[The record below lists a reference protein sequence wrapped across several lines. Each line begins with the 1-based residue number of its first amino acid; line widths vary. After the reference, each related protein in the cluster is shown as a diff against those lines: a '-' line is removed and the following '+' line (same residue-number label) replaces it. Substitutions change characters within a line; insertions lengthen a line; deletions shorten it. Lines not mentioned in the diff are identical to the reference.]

1 MNLNLSEFFIHMI
14 TKKNFYGR
22 LASSLERRLKK
33 GLGTLAV
40 GIRDGRAILYYD
52 NSFLEDLSLDAG
64 AFALEHEMLH
74 LVLDHIPRYLEL
86 LAVQPTREARVKAA
100 TVYNIAM
107 DCAINTMLRGHEG
120 FNAIEEHLKKKA
132 RASHE
137 AACERAKE
145 AAEKAGKEFTA
156 PPFDEEKAGMCL
168 PEKFDLPLEGSF
180 ESYQYLLMQKVKV
193 QSITINF
200 TGNSHDFWTK
210 ADGQGQGKGQG
221 KGQGS
226 KPGKGQGQGKGQGKG
241 NQPGEGEGDGEGE
254 GEGGGGGFTFDISS
268 MGEMS
273 TEEMMQAA
281 HEIRESIKE
290 TLRETVRS
298 CGGVGR
304 GILPGNLEEWLEE
317 YLAPPIVPW
326 WEIFAT
332 RARMSRA
339 SKIKRTVQTPN
350 RALLALAEEDVQII
364 PSPGRTRDR
373 SWRIFLMVDTSG
385 SMSSDSLEIVQ
396 SELHHMLQAD
406 ESMELRYMQ
415 GDSAVHFDVVLKTGD
430 DIPGQ
435 MVGRGGTD
443 FDAYFVHMRQYLDDS
458 AKAPDLVVVY
468 TDGYAPPVHVDNRL
482 PIDIPVI
489 WLVTPEHSADFA
501 EGYGEVIVCDPE
513 HNDRHSSRKK

>member
-1 MNLNLSEFFIHMI
+1 MNLNLGEFFIYMI

-22 LASSLERRLKK
+22 LASSLERRMKK

-52 NSFLEDLSLDAG
+52 NSFLEDLSLTAG
-64 AFALEHEMLH
+64 GFALEHEMLH

-86 LAVQPTREARVKAA
+86 LAVQPTKEARQKAA

-107 DCAINTMLRGHEG
+107 DCAINTMLRNHEG
-120 FNAIEEHLKKKA
+120 FNDIEQHLKNKA

-137 AACERAKE
+137 AACARAKE
-145 AAEKAGKEFTA
+145 AADKAGKEFVA
-156 PPFDEEKAGMCL
+156 PPFEEEKAGMCL

-180 ESYQYLLMQKVKV
+180 ESYQYLLMQKVKL
-193 QSITINF
+193 QSVTVSF

-210 ADGQGQGKGQG
+210 SDQDGQGKGQKG
-221 KGQGS
+221 K
-226 KPGKGQGQGKGQGKG
+226 PGQGKGKGQKGDQQGQ
-241 NQPGEGEGDGEGE
+241 NGEGE
-254 GEGGGGGFTFDISS
+254 GEGGGFTFDISS
-268 MGEMS
+268 LGEMS

-304 GILPGNLEEWLEE
+304 GVLPGNLEEWLEA

-326 WEIFAT
+326 WEVFTT

-339 SKIKRTVQTPN
+339 SKMKRTVQTPN
-350 RALLALAEEDVQII
+350 RALLALAEEDDQII
-364 PSPGRTRDR
+364 PSPGRARDR

-385 SMSSDSLEIVQ
+385 SMSSESLEIVQ

-415 GDSAVHFDVVLKTGD
+415 GDSAVHLDVLLKTGD

-468 TDGYAPPVHVDNRL
+468 TDGYAPPVAVDNRM
-482 PIDIPVI
+482 PADIPVI
-489 WLVTPEHSADFA
+489 WLVTPEHSDAFA

-513 HNDRHSSRKK
+513 HNERRKKKN

>member
-1 MNLNLSEFFIHMI
+1 MNLNLGEFFIHMI

-22 LASSLERRLKK
+22 LASSLERRARK

-40 GIRDGRAILYYD
+40 GIRDGRAVLYYD
-52 NSFLEDLSLDAG
+52 NSFLEDLSLSAG

-86 LAVQPTREARVKAA
+86 LAVQPTKEARQKAA

-107 DCAINTMLRGHEG
+107 DCAINTMLRNAEG
-120 FNAIEEHLKKKA
+120 FNDIEQHLKNKA
-132 RASHE
+132 RQAHE
-137 AACERAKE
+137 AACARAKE
-145 AAEKAGKEFTA
+145 TADKAGKEFEA

-180 ESYQYLLMQKVKV
+180 ESYQYLLMQKVKL
-193 QSITINF
+193 QQITINF

-210 ADGQGQGKGQG
+210 SEQDGQGKGKGQSKGQG
-221 KGQGS
+221 KGQGQS
-226 KPGKGQGQGKGQGKG
+226 GKGKGKGKG
-241 NQPGEGEGDGEGE
+241 DGSGQSPGEGEGE
-254 GEGGGGGFTFDISS
+254 GEGGGNFTFDISS
-268 MGEMS
+268 LGEMS

-350 RALLALAEEDVQII
+350 RALLALAEEDAQII
-364 PSPGRTRDR
+364 PAPGRMRDR
-373 SWRIFLMVDTSG
+373 AWRIFLMVDTSG
-385 SMSSDSLEIVQ
+385 SMSSESLEIVK

-415 GDSAVHFDVVLKTGD
+415 GDSEVHFDVVLKTGD

-443 FDAYFVHMRQYLDDS
+443 FDAYFTHMRQYLDDS
-458 AKAPDLVVVY
+458 QKSPDLVVVY
-468 TDGYAPPVHVDNRL
+468 TDGYAPPVAVDNRL
-482 PIDIPVI
+482 PADIPII
-489 WLVTPEHSADFA
+489 WLVTPGHSAAFA
-501 EGYGEVIVCDPE
+501 EGYGEIIVCDPE
-513 HNDRHSSRKK
+513 HNERRNKK

>member
-1 MNLNLSEFFIHMI
+1 MNLNLGEFFIHMI

-52 NSFLEDLSLDAG
+52 TSFLEDLSLNAG
-64 AFALEHEMLH
+64 TFALEHEMLH

-86 LAVQPTREARVKAA
+86 LAVQPTKEARAKAA

-107 DCAINTMLRGHEG
+107 DCAINTMLRNHEG
-120 FNAIEEHLKKKA
+120 FNDIELHLKSKA
-132 RASHE
+132 RKAHE
-137 AACERAKE
+137 AACERAQE
-145 AAEKAGKEFTA
+145 AADKAGKEFTP

-168 PEKFDLPLEGSF
+168 PEKFDLPMEGSF
-180 ESYQYLLMQKVKV
+180 ESYQYLLMQKVKL
-193 QSITINF
+193 QTITINF

-210 ADGQGQGKGQG
+210 SDGDGQGKGQKG
-221 KGQGS
+221 K
-226 KPGKGQGQGKGQGKG
+226 PGQGKGKGQKGDQQGQG
-241 NQPGEGEGDGEGE
+241 QDGD
-254 GEGGGGGFTFDISS
+254 GGGFTFDISS
-268 MGEMS
+268 LGEMS

-281 HEIRESIKE
+281 HEIRESIKD

-304 GILPGNLEEWLEE
+304 GVLPGNLEEWLEV

-326 WEIFAT
+326 WEIFST

-350 RALLALAEEDVQII
+350 RALLALAEEDDQII
-364 PSPGRTRDR
+364 PCPGRMRDR

-385 SMSSDSLEIVQ
+385 SMSTDSLEIVK

-430 DIPGQ
+430 EIPGQ

-458 AKAPDLVVVY
+458 QKAPDLVVVY
-468 TDGYAPPVHVDNRL
+468 TDGYAPPVAVDNRL
-482 PIDIPVI
+482 PADIPVI
-489 WLVTPEHSADFA
+489 WLVTPEYSDHFH